1 MGLLECA
8 ESGGNLL
15 RDIEVSNA
23 EKDHVGKGVEGAE
36 STGAILDDADDAVDA
51 FGGGI
56 GEVCLDEGDDSVGVL
71 AYRSGELFRVYP
83 GLSTAKRCDAAHYRR

>member
-8 ESGGNLL
+8 EFGGNLR

-23 EKDHVGKGVEGAE
+23 EKDHVGKGVECAE

-51 FGGGI
+51 FGDGI
-56 GEVCLDEGDDSVGVL
+56 GEVSLDEGDDSVSML
-71 AYRSGELFRVYP
+71 THRSRELFQ
-83 GLSTAKRCDAAHYRR
+83 GLQTAP